1 MSDTGSVRI
10 AAGRNRSGI
19 GRKTT
24 ANNTT
29 TTTALPTTT
38 GIGVAGKRP
47 PTSMPIA
54 EGQEQR
60 GRDELDEPLGKVF
73 AAIAPTTMASAS
85 AATMPSVE
93 PIHAPTRSLSGRG
106 RTSVLPHPPRLGVT
120 QKARPPVGAQPGLA
134 DCQPPLLRIPGTAVF
149 LNRGKQTAPLA
160 MRANVKHNH
169 ALHEHVVIVAIDTV
183 PVPRVPD
190 SERTEVDALGYAK
203 DGLFHV
209 TAHFGY
215 METPNVLA
223 ALRLL
228 DPTQTEGA
236 IAIDDA
242 P

>member
-38 GIGVAGKRP
+38 GIGAAGKGP

-60 GRDELDEPLGKVF
+60 GRDELDEPLGKVL

-93 PIHAPTRSLSGRG
+93 PIHAPTRSLSGWG
-106 RTSVLPHPPRLGVT
+106 RTSVLPHPHSG
-120 QKARPPVGAQPGLA
+120 
-134 DCQPPLLRIPGTAVF
+134 
-149 LNRGKQTAPLA
+149 
-160 MRANVKHNH
+160 
-169 ALHEHVVIVAIDTV
+169 
-183 PVPRVPD
+183 
-190 SERTEVDALGYAK
+190 
-203 DGLFHV
+203 
-209 TAHFGY
+209 
-215 METPNVLA
+215 
-223 ALRLL
+223 
-228 DPTQTEGA
+228 
-236 IAIDDA
+236 
-242 P
+242 